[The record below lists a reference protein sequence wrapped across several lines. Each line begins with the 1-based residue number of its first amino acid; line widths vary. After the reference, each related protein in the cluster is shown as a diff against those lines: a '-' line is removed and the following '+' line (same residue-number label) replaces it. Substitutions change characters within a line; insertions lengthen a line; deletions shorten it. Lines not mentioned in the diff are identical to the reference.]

1 MIFFSRFRKWKFWKS
16 TKFKFFFSI
25 LILFVF
31 FKINQKAIYNFFF
44 LALKKKKTISS
55 TIPDPKIPN
64 NLPRCFLGRYIL
76 FEINNILIIWVP
88 VYKSYATK
96 SEIVMSMLLILNDL
110 IWWLFFTNLNWIIQF
125 SFVGI
130 FKNKIIYIISH

>member
-1 MIFFSRFRKWKFWKS
+1 MLFFSRFRKWKFWKS

-96 SEIVMSMLLILNDL
+96 SEIVMSSCWFWMIWFGGIFLLIWFNFHLL
-110 IWWLFFTNLNWIIQF
+110 EYL
-125 SFVGI
+125 
-130 FKNKIIYIISH
+130 KIK